1 MFKYS
6 NMDRIRLV
14 NAPVMLLHGET
25 DFKIRKFH
33 SQQLYLRATNSTELP
48 SATALL
54 GGHAGVNAK
63 QVTIHPQSHSQN
75 DNALNSTIDCAFPV
89 ELHIVPE
96 AGHNEVYATKEW
108 VVLLPDFVRRSE
120 EFARANKGNCF
131 V

>member
-25 DFKIRKFH
+25 DFKIRKTH
-33 SQQLYLRATNSTELP
+33 SQALFLLAINATALP
-48 SATALL
+48 PATALL
-54 GGHAGVNAK
+54 GGHTGINAK
-63 QVTIHPQSHSQN
+63 QVTIHPKGHFQK
-75 DNALNSTIDCAFPV
+75 DRATNSTIDCAFPV

-108 VVLLPDFVRRSE
+108 VVLLPSFVRRSE
-120 EFARANKGNCF
+120 EFAQARKGSCF